1 MKIEI
6 IPAYHKKEEI
16 RTLFREYTEQLAE
29 GDAEFRDYL
38 KIQHYDDELEHPEQ
52 KYGFP
57 GGRLYLALCD
67 GNVAGCVALRK
78 LDEQRCEMKR
88 LYVREDYRGNGIGK
102 LLTDKLIR
110 EAKKI
115 GYRHLLLDTF
125 PFLERAIGMYQAR
138 GFREIE
144 KYNDSPMASTIY
156 MMLDL

>member
-1 MKIEI
+1 MNIEI

-16 RTLFREYTEQLAE
+16 RTLFGEYTKLLTE
-29 GDAEFRDYL
+29 GDAEFQDYL
-38 KIQHYDDELEHPEQ
+38 TIQHYEDELEHPER

-57 GGRLYLALCD
+57 GGRLYMALCD
-67 GNVAGCVALRK
+67 GQAAGCVALRK
-78 LDEQRCEMKR
+78 LDEHRCEMKR
-88 LYVREDYRGNGIGK
+88 LYVREDFRGRGIGN
-102 LLTDKLIR
+102 LLTDRLIR
-110 EAKKI
+110 DAKQI

-125 PFLERAIGMYQAR
+125 PFLERAIGMYRAR

>member
-1 MKIEI
+1 M
-6 IPAYHKKEEI
+6 
-16 RTLFREYTEQLAE
+16 
-29 GDAEFRDYL
+29 
-38 KIQHYDDELEHPEQ
+38 
-52 KYGFP
+52 
-57 GGRLYLALCD
+57 ALCD

-88 LYVREDYRGNGIGK
+88 LYVRENYRGNGIGN
-102 LLTDKLIR
+102 LLTDMLIR

-125 PFLERAIGMYQAR
+125 PFLERAVGMYQAR

-144 KYNDSPMASTIY
+144 KYIDSPMASTIY

>member
-16 RTLFREYTEQLAE
+16 RTLFGEYTEQLAE

-38 KIQHYDDELEHPEQ
+38 KIQHYEDELEHPEK

-57 GGRLYLALCD
+57 GGRLYMALCD

-88 LYVREDYRGNGIGK
+88 LYVRENYRGNGIGN

>member
-16 RTLFREYTEQLAE
+16 RTLFGEYTNLLTE

-38 KIQHYDDELEHPEQ
+38 KIQHYDDELEHPEK

-57 GGRLYLALCD
+57 GGRLYMALCD
-67 GNVAGCVALRK
+67 GKVAGCAALRK
-78 LDEQRCEMKR
+78 LDEHRCEMKR
-88 LYVREDYRGNGIGK
+88 LYVREDFRGNGIGN
-102 LLTDKLIR
+102 LLTDRLICD
-110 EAKKI
+110 AKQI

-125 PFLERAIGMYQAR
+125 PFLERAIGMYHSR

>member
-16 RTLFREYTEQLAE
+16 RTLFGEYTEQLAE

-38 KIQHYDDELEHPEQ
+38 KIQHYEDELEHPEQ

-57 GGRLYLALCD
+57 GGRLYMALCD

-88 LYVREDYRGNGIGK
+88 LYVRENYRGNGIGN

>member
-6 IPAYHKKEEI
+6 IPAYHRKEDI
-16 RTLFREYTEQLAE
+16 RTLFGEYTQQLTE

-38 KIQHYDDELEHPEQ
+38 KIQHYDDELENLEW
-52 KYGFP
+52 KYGSP
-57 GGRLYLALCD
+57 SGRLYMALCD
-67 GNVAGCVALRK
+67 GKIAGCAALRR
-78 LDEQRCEMKR
+78 LDDKRCEMKR
-88 LYVREDYRGNGIGK
+88 LYVRENYRGNGIGN
-102 LLTDKLIR
+102 LLTDKLICD
-110 EAKKI
+110 AKQI

-138 GFREIE
+138 GFREIG

>member
-6 IPAYHKKEEI
+6 IPAYHKKDEI

-57 GGRLYLALCD
+57 GGRLYMALCD

-88 LYVREDYRGNGIGK
+88 LYVREDYRGNGIGN
-102 LLTDKLIR
+102 LLTDKLIQ
-110 EAKKI
+110 EARKI

>member
-16 RTLFREYTEQLAE
+16 RTLFGEYTKLLTE
-29 GDAEFRDYL
+29 GDAEFQKYL
-38 KIQHYDDELEHPEQ
+38 AIQHYDDELEHPEQ

-57 GGRLYLALCD
+57 GGRLYMALCD
-67 GNVAGCVALRK
+67 GQIAGCGALRK
-78 LDEQRCEMKR
+78 IDETRCEMKR
-88 LYVREDYRGNGIGK
+88 IYVRKDYRGKGIGK
-102 LLTDKLIR
+102 LLTDRLICD
-110 EAKKI
+110 AKQI

-125 PFLERAIGMYQAR
+125 PFLDRAIAMYRTR

-156 MMLDL
+156 MKLDL

>member
-16 RTLFREYTEQLAE
+16 RTLFGEYTEQLAE

-38 KIQHYDDELEHPEQ
+38 KIQHYEDELEHPEQ

-57 GGRLYLALCD
+57 GGRLYMSLCD

-88 LYVREDYRGNGIGK
+88 LYVRENYRGNGIGN

>member
-6 IPAYHKKEEI
+6 IPAYHKKEEL
-16 RTLFREYTEQLAE
+16 RTLLREYTQLLTE
-29 GDAEFRDYL
+29 GDAEFRNYL
-38 KIQHYDDELEHPEQ
+38 DIQHYDDELAHPER

-57 GGRLYLALCD
+57 GGRLYMALCD
-67 GNVAGCVALRK
+67 GEAAGCVALRK
-78 LDEQRCEMKR
+78 LDEKRCEMKR
-88 LYVREDYRGNGIGK
+88 LYVRENYRGNGIGN
-102 LLTDKLIR
+102 LLTDTLIGDAR
-110 EAKKI
+110 SI